1 MKKCPYCAEKI
12 QDDAIKCKHCGE
24 FLKDEL
30 LKKKDDLSQKS
41 SPKVEEEKKERK
53 FWTDPV
59 EKGHFGDQKRL
70 FKQAREMGINGK
82 IGILIAAIAF
92 SFFPL
97 RGCFTNYESIGWRG
111 NAFTGQYEEYAYVTE
126 WIGVIVTMFIVVGIV
141 YWFLFGG
148 SKEK

>member
-30 LKKKDDLSQKS
+30 LQKR
-41 SPKVEEEKKERK
+41 SPVEKEEEKKEEGS

-59 EKGHFGDQKRL
+59 EKGHFSKHAGGNLQSIR
-70 FKQAREMGINGK
+70 AMGINGK
-82 IGILIAAIAF
+82 IGILIAGIAF
-92 SFFPL
+92 SFFPI
-97 RGCFTNYESIGWRG
+97 RGCFTTKTYGLYRGQSI
-111 NAFTGQYEEYAYVTE
+111 TVTNIE
-126 WIGVIVTMFIVVGIV
+126 WIGVIVSMFLFVGIL
-141 YWFLFGG
+141 YWLIFGG

>member
-82 IGILIAAIAF
+82 IGILIAFSAF
-92 SFFPL
+92 AFFPL
-97 RGCFTNYESIGWRG
+97 RSCYTTTTSGYYRG
-111 NAFTGQYEEYAYVTE
+111 VDLTVFNTE
-126 WIGVIVTMFIVVGIV
+126 WIGVIVSMFLVVGIL
-141 YWFLFGG
+141 YWLIFGG